1 MKLKAGFSLLA
12 FFGVAAA
19 AAPLIAPYSPY
30 AQDLLRG
37 LDTPTPAHPMGLD
50 LLGRDILS
58 RVIYGAR
65 VSFAAGFTVIA
76 VSSLIGTLIGG
87 VAAVWGGRLDMLLM
101 RLVDVVQAFPG
112 ILLAIAVMAV
122 LGPGFGNLLVALCL
136 TGWAG
141 FARLTRGQILSLRE
155 REYVTAAVAAGAGR
169 WRILTRHLLPNAAA
183 PLLVE
188 AAFGM
193 ASVIVAEAGL
203 SFLGLG
209 VQPPEPSWGSM
220 LNEGRAFLLIAPRLT
235 VFPGLCLMLL
245 ALAVTLVGDALR
257 DRLDV
262 RRR

>member
-1 MKLKAGFSLLA
+1 MKLKAGLFLLA
-12 FFGVAAA
+12 FFGAVAA

-37 LDTPTPAHPMGLD
+37 LDPPSPAHPMGLD
-50 LLGRDILS
+50 LLGRDVLS
-58 RVIYGAR
+58 RVIHGAR
-65 VSFAAGFTVIA
+65 VSFAAGFVVIS
-76 VSSLIGTLIGG
+76 VSGLIGVLIGG
-87 VAAVWGGRLDMLLM
+87 TAAVRGGRADMLLM
-101 RLVDVVQAFPG
+101 RIVDVAQAFPG

-122 LGPGFGNLLVALCL
+122 LGPGFGNLLIALCL

-141 FARLTRGQILSLRE
+141 FARLARGQMLSLRE
-155 REYVTAAVAAGAGR
+155 REYVRAAVAAGAGN
-169 WRILTRHLLPNAAA
+169 WRIVTRHLLPNAAA

-209 VQPPEPSWGSM
+209 VQPPAPSWGSM

-262 RRR
+262 KRR